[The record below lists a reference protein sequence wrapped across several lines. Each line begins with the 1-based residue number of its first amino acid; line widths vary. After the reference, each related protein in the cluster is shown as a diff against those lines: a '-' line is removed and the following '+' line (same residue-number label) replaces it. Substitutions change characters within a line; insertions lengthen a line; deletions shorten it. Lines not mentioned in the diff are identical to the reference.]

1 MNKFYLVVLE
11 DDGVD
16 IKDIIH
22 SSKKIKVFIEEH
34 ERKKQATIRKAKG
47 NS

>member
-1 MNKFYLVVLE
+1 MSKYYLVILE

-22 SSKKIKVFIEEH
+22 SPKRIIEFVDN
-34 ERKKQATIRKAKG
+34 ERKTKEIKRRNRK

>member
-1 MNKFYLVVLE
+1 MSKYYLVVLE

-22 SSKKIKVFIEEH
+22 SNKRIQEFLDYERETKEAKRRNKK
-34 ERKKQATIRKAKG
+34 